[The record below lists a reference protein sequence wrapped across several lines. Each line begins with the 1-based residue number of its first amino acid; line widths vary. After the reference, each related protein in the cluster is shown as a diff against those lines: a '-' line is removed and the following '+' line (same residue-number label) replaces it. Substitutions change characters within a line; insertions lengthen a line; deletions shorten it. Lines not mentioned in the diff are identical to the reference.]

1 MPLIGRKMVASLS
14 DLPQVWNYYQLK
26 PKTDYQLMAD
36 MIIWNK
42 KNDPIAA
49 SLHTATQ
56 QEGKGFFFHFK
67 DRKKGK
73 GEKGDSKDT
82 VETFIDE
89 YANESKR
96 GALYSHETKQEMSF
110 R

>member
-1 MPLIGRKMVASLS
+1 MTPFQQVYTPPPSKRERVFLS
-14 DLPQVWNYYQLK
+14 D
-26 PKTDYQLMAD
+26 
-36 MIIWNK
+36 
-42 KNDPIAA
+42 
-49 SLHTATQ
+49 
-56 QEGKGFFFHFK
+56 FK

-89 YANESKR
+89 YADEAKR